1 MKILVLGGHG
11 FVGRN
16 FVKSMKYTSH
26 KVIPLSRRD
35 GLDLTDY
42 NLTKKFFKEIK
53 PDVIINLAAVVG
65 SLNFVTEKA
74 AEVVDLNMRIL
85 LNVYRGIVE
94 TNKNC
99 VLISPIANC
108 GFPGDISLY
117 REEDFWSGK
126 VHNSVLAYGST
137 RRMIDVL
144 AKCYQMQYNLKTINF
159 FVPNMYGPFESTDPN
174 KAHALDALISKFLK
188 AKLENHSNV
197 EVWGTGKAI
206 REWLFV
212 KDFAKILKLTIKN
225 INKIKIT
232 ESVNIGQKYGLSIR
246 ELVDIIVRKIDYQG
260 KIVWATEMPDGAP
273 IKVMDDKKFKKYF
286 PRFSFTPLE
295 QGIEETINYYKS
307 VYPY

>member
-16 FVKSMKYTSH
+16 FVKSMKNASH

-42 NLTKKFFKEIK
+42 NLTQKYIKEVK
-53 PDVIINLAAVVG
+53 PDVVVNLAAVVG
-65 SLNFVTEKA
+65 SLNFVIRKA
-74 AEVVDLNMRIL
+74 AEIVDLNMRIL
-85 LNVYRGIVE
+85 LNVYKGTTEI
-94 TNKNC
+94 NKNC
-99 VLISPIANC
+99 VLINPIANC
-108 GFPGDISLY
+108 DFPGDISLY
-117 REEDFWSGK
+117 REEDFYSGE
-126 VHNSVLAYGST
+126 VHNSVLPYGST

-144 AKCYQMQYNLKTINF
+144 AKCYQMQYNLKIINF

-197 EVWGTGKAI
+197 EVWGTGKVI

-225 INKIKIT
+225 INKIKIN
-232 ESVNIGQKYGLSIR
+232 EPINIGQKYGLSIR
-246 ELVDIIVRKIDYQG
+246 ELVDIIVRKIDYHG
-260 KIVWATEMPDGAP
+260 KIVWDTGMPDGAT
-273 IKVMDDKKFKKYF
+273 IKIMDDKKFKKYF